1 MFDNEPRIGGKQSIR
16 HGSAQEICEF
26 LCHGVGRISKN
37 DLIGTF
43 PPVRPIEKMLNSMG
57 TNRHGISNSAL
68 LSISAKEVQRL
79 GIGLHAG
86 DVRCASTQRFNADGA
101 CACIEIKEAAIQQP
115 IPDD

>member
-1 MFDNEPRIGGKQSIR
+1 MFDNEPRIGGKQPIR
-16 HGSAQEICEF
+16 HGSAQEVCEF

-43 PPVRPIEKMLNSMG
+43 PPVRPLEKMLNSMG

-68 LSISAKEVQRL
+68 LNISAKQVQRL

-86 DVRCASTQRFNADGA
+86 DVRCASTQCFNADGA